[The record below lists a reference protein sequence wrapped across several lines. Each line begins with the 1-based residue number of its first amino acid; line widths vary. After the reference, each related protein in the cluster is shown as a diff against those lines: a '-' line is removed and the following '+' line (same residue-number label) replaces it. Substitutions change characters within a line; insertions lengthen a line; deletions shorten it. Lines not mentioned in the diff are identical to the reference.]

1 MSSIQ
6 VKITL
11 LIFSLVVTIIFI
23 SGCVADNNQQSAA
36 QQNITYTAI
45 SETFVNT
52 IEKNLSIDQTPGII
66 RKFVSS
72 QKIGNLTYVKTIKNA
87 NITLYEFKSG
97 NASFDV
103 NPSTGRV
110 QSAKWIGSGPVIPGI
125 SSDTNQS
132 CQRVGEFAKKEYPEI
147 WVSDDRRDMDVTS
160 EKKWPLSINTM
171 YECAWFETLYYPDK
185 NTIPH
190 FTINSRNSVDIVID
204 PSTGM
209 IHFYEETYV
218 PLNPSISLSPTLSE
232 EQAGELAKQYFEKND
247 IARDQT
253 SEITND
259 GLGLSTDNN
268 GNQYLV
274 WALKVIQK
282 RNGIDYGG
290 LVGIDAHDGHVVY
303 HASF

>member
-110 QSAKWIGSGPVIPGI
+110 QSAKWIGSGPVIRAFPVI
-125 SSDTNQS
+125 LT
-132 CQRVGEFAKKEYPEI
+132 RV
-147 WVSDDRRDMDVTS
+147 V
-160 EKKWPLSINTM
+160 N
-171 YECAWFETLYYPDK
+171 
-185 NTIPH
+185 
-190 FTINSRNSVDIVID
+190 
-204 PSTGM
+204 
-209 IHFYEETYV
+209 
-218 PLNPSISLSPTLSE
+218 
-232 EQAGELAKQYFEKND
+232 
-247 IARDQT
+247 
-253 SEITND
+253 
-259 GLGLSTDNN
+259 GLGNLRKKNILKSGFLIIAGIWTLRVKKN
-268 GNQYLV
+268 G
-274 WALKVIQK
+274 
-282 RNGIDYGG
+282 R
-290 LVGIDAHDGHVVY
+290 
-303 HASF
+303 